1 MIPLRVAVLAFDG
14 ASLFHLAV
22 PGKVFGAARNP
33 DGSPAYVVR
42 HCAVTPG
49 MIPTDAGLQLR
60 VDDGLDALARA
71 DIVVV
76 PAWNDPDARAP
87 EPLIRALREVH
98 ADGNP
103 VVGLCLGAF
112 VLGDAGLLDGR
123 QATTHW
129 MARET
134 FARRFPGAVFRPDVL
149 YVEDGNIV
157 TSAGN
162 VAAID
167 CCLHLVRTRH
177 GAEEANRMARILVTP
192 PHRQGGQAQY
202 VERPVPQF
210 PCQSRLPGVLE
221 WALGHLGEPL
231 TLDRLAGV
239 AHMSRRSF
247 TRHFREATGMTVTRW
262 LNAQRVSRAQQL
274 LETTDLPIERI
285 AHEVGFGTALSLRQQ
300 FAAQLGT
307 APSDYRRSF
316 RKTGRAGRKGRPPRA
331 PDQPGAKSV

>member
-1 MIPLRVAVLAFDG
+1 MTAMTPQRVAVLAFDG

-33 DGSPAYVVR
+33 DGSAAYEVR
-42 HCAVTPG
+42 HCAVVPG
-49 MIPTDAGLQLR
+49 MIRTDAGVEVR
-60 VDDGLDALARA
+60 VEDGLDTLARA
-71 DIVVV
+71 EMVIV
-76 PAWNDPDARAP
+76 PAWNHPEARAP
-87 EPLIRALREVH
+87 EQLTRALRDVD
-98 ADGNP
+98 AAGKP

-112 VLGDAGLLDGR
+112 VLGDAGLLEGR

-129 MARET
+129 MAREI

-167 CCLHLVRTRH
+167 CCLNLVRTRH

-221 WALGHLGEPL
+221 WALAHLAEPM

-262 LNAQRVSRAQQL
+262 LNAQRVARAQQL
-274 LETTDLPIERI
+274 LETTDLPVERI
-285 AHEVGFGTALSLRQQ
+285 AAEAGFGTALSLRQQ

-316 RKTGRAGRKGRPPRA
+316 RETG
-331 PDQPGAKSV
+331 GAAR

>member
-1 MIPLRVAVLAFDG
+1 MTATPPQRVAVLAFDG

-22 PGKVFGAARNP
+22 PSKVFGGARHP
-33 DGSPAYVVR
+33 DGSTAYTVS
-42 HCAVTPG
+42 HCAAEPG
-49 MIPTDAGLQLR
+49 MVCTDSGVELR
-60 VDDGLDALARA
+60 VEEGLDALARA

-76 PAWNDPDARAP
+76 PAWSHPEAPAPDPVTQ
-87 EPLIRALREVH
+87 ALRAAH
-98 ADGNP
+98 AHGKP

-129 MARET
+129 MAREI
-134 FARRFPGAVFRPDVL
+134 FARRFPAAVFRPDVL

-167 CCLHLVRTRH
+167 CCLNLIRETL
-177 GAEEANRMARILVTP
+177 GAEEANRVARILVTP
-192 PHRQGGQAQY
+192 PHRHGGQAQY
-202 VERPVPQF
+202 VERPVLQY
-210 PCQSRLPGVLE
+210 PCQHRLPGVLE
-221 WALGHLGEPL
+221 WAVAHLSEPL
-231 TLDRLAGV
+231 TLDRLAEV

-247 TRHFREATGMTVTRW
+247 TRHFRDATGMTVTRW
-262 LNAQRVSRAQQL
+262 LNTQRVARAQQL
-274 LETTDLPIERI
+274 LETTDLSVERI
-285 AHEVGFGTALSLRQQ
+285 AHEVGFGTALTLRQQ

-316 RKTGRAGRKGRPPRA
+316 REGGRADR
-331 PDQPGAKSV
+331 

>member
-1 MIPLRVAVLAFDG
+1 MTPQRVAVLAFDG

-22 PGKVFGAARNP
+22 PGKVFGAARNA
-33 DGSPAYVVR
+33 DGSRAYQVR
-42 HCAVTPG
+42 HCTATPG
-49 MIPTDAGLQLR
+49 MIRTDAGVEVR
-60 VDDGLDALARA
+60 VEDGLDALARA
-71 DIVVV
+71 DIVIV
-76 PAWNDPDARAP
+76 PAWNHPETQAP
-87 EPLIRALREVH
+87 EALTRALRDAH
-98 ADGNP
+98 DGGKP
-103 VVGLCLGAF
+103 TVGLCLGAF

-129 MARET
+129 LARDT
-134 FARRFPGAVFRPDVL
+134 FARRFPAAVFRPDVL

-167 CCLHLVRTRH
+167 CCLHLVRTRL

-210 PCQSRLPGVLE
+210 PCQNRLPGVLE
-221 WALGHLGEPL
+221 WALAHLAEPL

-247 TRHFREATGMTVTRW
+247 TRHFRDATGMTVTRW
-262 LNAQRVSRAQQL
+262 LNAQRVARAQQL
-274 LETTDLPIERI
+274 LETTDLPVERI
-285 AHEVGFGTALSLRQQ
+285 AHEVGFGTALTMRQQ

-316 RKTGRAGRKGRPPRA
+316 RESGEAKGVA
-331 PDQPGAKSV
+331 

>member
-1 MIPLRVAVLAFDG
+1 MSAMTPQRVAVLAFDG

-22 PGKVFGAARNP
+22 PGKVFGVGRNP
-33 DGSPAYVVR
+33 DGSRAYEVR

-49 MIPTDAGLQLR
+49 MIRTDAGLEVR
-60 VDDGLDALARA
+60 VEDGLDGLARA
-71 DIVVV
+71 DIVIV

-87 EPLIRALREVH
+87 EPLIRALREAH
-98 ADGNP
+98 AEGKP
-103 VVGLCLGAF
+103 IVGLCLGAF

-134 FARRFPGAVFRPDVL
+134 FARRFPAAVFRPDVL

-167 CCLHLVRTRH
+167 CCLHLVRMRH
-177 GAEEANRMARILVTP
+177 GSEEANRMARILVTP

-221 WALGHLGEPL
+221 WALAHLAEPL

-247 TRHFREATGMTVTRW
+247 TRRFREATGMTVTRW
-262 LNAQRVSRAQQL
+262 LNAQRVARAQQL
-274 LETTDLPIERI
+274 LETTDLPVERI
-285 AHEVGFGTALSLRQQ
+285 AHEVGFGTALTMRQQ

-316 RKTGRAGRKGRPPRA
+316 REGGRAE
-331 PDQPGAKSV
+331 GAV